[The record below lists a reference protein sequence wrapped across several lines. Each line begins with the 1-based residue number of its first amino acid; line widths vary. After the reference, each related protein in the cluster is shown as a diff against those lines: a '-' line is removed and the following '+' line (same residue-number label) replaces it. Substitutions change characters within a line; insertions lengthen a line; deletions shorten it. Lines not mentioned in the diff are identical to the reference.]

1 MKMMIFSSAT
11 RGRRWW
17 WILLA
22 TARGRRWRWRWIL
35 LTITRGRRW
44 KWILSAVIRGRRG
57 ILSAATHGKDEDES
71 SRLQHME
78 KMKINPSDCNT
89 WRRWRWILSAATH
102 GEGEDKDPFS
112 CNTWEKMKMNIFSA
126 ATLARKGRARY
137 FDFAPFV
144 PFLFCCN
151 CSWIS
156 FSIEITSSRWS
167 IIFFFVRL
175 NLK

>member
-1 MKMMIFSSAT
+1 MMIFSSAT

-57 ILSAATHGKDEDES
+57 
-71 SRLQHME
+71 
-78 KMKINPSDCNT
+78 
-89 WRRWRWILSAATH
+89 ILSAATH

-167 IIFFFVRL
+167 IIFSFRATE
-175 NLK
+175 LKVNFKLPTYPFYNTEIKS